1 MTDTTSYTVRDYDT
15 GRDMGQRVT
24 DALVAASFADDNY
37 TGAVRAR
44 YDALTLRWDVAP
56 ESDRAADVVY
66 LEASR

>member
-1 MTDTTSYTVRDYDT
+1 
-15 GRDMGQRVT
+15 MGQRVT

-44 YDALTLRWDVAP
+44 YDAPTLQWDVAP

-66 LEASR
+66 LEATR